1 MKTQI
6 SFDNIAKASQPGLEG
21 SILVMARRHV
31 VRYLS
36 GFPKDSVELLVHAEK
51 SRHRNYFRV
60 SAKLVLPVATLTAHK
75 ESHDVLDA
83 LNHMFDELE
92 RDLLRH
98 ITLLRQGEA
107 WRRHEQRD
115 ELRQL
120 KKAMEAG
127 PATAVEAFGKVVRDL
142 LPQLQQFVRREMAAL
157 RARGDLNP
165 GYPSPQDIAD
175 AVLARAFRRLAQRPP
190 DMDPLQWLYQIAH
203 EVLNEE
209 ARNSPKKRPRDYT
222 IEEQD
227 EGVYRTWRPDEMLVK
242 PKDAAPATDETPE
255 AKLEEQ
261 DVRKYFHDVLA
272 NMPNNWRRAIWLT
285 QAEGIPPA
293 KVARMMGASEEE
305 VKHWVQLGD
314 EYLRAQLRDAGY
326 EVPAAGQQASWFEP
340 APATESGLLEALDD
354 VMSDANKTA

>member
-6 SFDNIAKASQPGLEG
+6 SFDNIDKASRPGLEG

-31 VRYLS
+31 ERYLS
-36 GFPKDSVELLVHAEK
+36 GFAQDSVECLVHAEK
-51 SRHRNYFRV
+51 SRHRDYFRV
-60 SAKLVLPVATLTAHK
+60 SAKLVLPVASLTAHK

-98 ITLLRQGEA
+98 ITLLRQEEA
-107 WRRHEQRD
+107 WRRHERRE

-120 KKAMEAG
+120 KKAIAAG
-127 PATAVEAFGKVVRDL
+127 PPTTVEAFGQVVRNL

-165 GYPSPQDIAD
+165 GYPTPQDIVD
-175 AVLARAFRRLAQRPP
+175 EVLARAFQRLAQRPQ
-190 DMDPLQWLYQIAH
+190 DLDPLQWLYQITH

-209 ARNSPKKRPRDYT
+209 VRQSPKERPRDYT
-222 IEEQD
+222 LEEQD
-227 EGVYRTWRPDEMLVK
+227 EGVYRTWRPDEMLLRPRDVT
-242 PKDAAPATDETPE
+242 PATDETPE
-255 AKLEEQ
+255 SKLEEQ

-285 QAEGIPPA
+285 QAEGIPA
-293 KVARMMGASEEE
+293 ARVARMMGASEEE
-305 VKHWVQLGD
+305 VKRWIALGD
-314 EYLRAQLRDAGY
+314 EYLHAQLRDAGY
-326 EVPAAGQQASWFEP
+326 EVPPAGQQASWFQP
-340 APATESGLLEALDD
+340 SPATETGLLEALDD
-354 VMSDANKTA
+354 VMANAK

>member
-6 SFDNIAKASQPGLEG
+6 SFDNIEKASQPGLEG

-31 VRYLS
+31 ERYLS
-36 GFPKDSVELLVHAEK
+36 GFPQDSVELLVHAEK
-51 SRHRNYFRV
+51 SRHRDYFRV

-92 RDLLRH
+92 RELLRH
-98 ITLLRQGEA
+98 IALLRQEEA
-107 WRRHEQRD
+107 WHRHEQRD

-120 KKAMEAG
+120 KKALGAE
-127 PATAVEAFGKVVRDL
+127 PSTAVEAFGKLMRDL

-157 RARGDLNP
+157 RARGDINP
-165 GYPSPQDIAD
+165 GYPTPQDMAD
-175 AVLARAFRRLAQRPP
+175 EVLARAFQRLAQRPA
-190 DMDPLQWLYQIAH
+190 DLDPLQWLYQITH

-209 ARNSPKKRPRDYT
+209 ARKSPKERPRDYT
-222 IEEQD
+222 LEEQD
-227 EGVYRTWRPDEMLVK
+227 EGVYRTWRPDEMLLK
-242 PKDAAPATDETPE
+242 PRDAAPATAETPE

-272 NMPNNWRRAIWLT
+272 NMPNNWRRAIWLI
-285 QAEGIPPA
+285 QAEGIPAA
-293 KVARMMGASEEE
+293 KVARMMGAGEEE
-305 VKHWVQLGD
+305 VKRWIQLGD

-326 EVPAAGQQASWFEP
+326 EVPAAGQQAGWFEP

-354 VMSDANKTA
+354 VMRDANKTA

>member
-6 SFDNIAKASQPGLEG
+6 SFDNIDKASQPGLEG
-21 SILVMARRHV
+21 SILVMAGRHV
-31 VRYLS
+31 ERYLS
-36 GFPKDSVELLVHAEK
+36 GFPQDSVELPVHAEK
-51 SRHRNYFRV
+51 SRHRDYFRV

-83 LNHMFDELE
+83 LNHIFDELE

-98 ITLLRQGEA
+98 IALLRQEEA
-107 WRRHEQRD
+107 WHRHEQRD

-120 KKAMEAG
+120 KKALGAE
-127 PATAVEAFGKVVRDL
+127 PSTAVESFGKLVREL
-142 LPQLQQFVRREMAAL
+142 LPKLQQFVRREMAAL

-175 AVLARAFRRLAQRPP
+175 EVLARAFQRLAQRPP
-190 DMDPLQWLYQIAH
+190 DLDPLQWLYQVTH

-209 ARNSPKKRPRDYT
+209 ARNSPKERQRNYT
-222 IEEQD
+222 LEEQD
-227 EGVYRTWRPDEMLVK
+227 EGVYRTWRPDEMLLK
-242 PKDAAPATDETPE
+242 PRDAAPATDDTPE

-272 NMPNNWRRAIWLT
+272 NMPNNWRRAIWLI
-285 QAEGIPPA
+285 QAEGIPAA
-293 KVARMMGASEEE
+293 KVARMMGAGEEE
-305 VKHWVQLGD
+305 VKRWIQLGD

-326 EVPAAGQQASWFEP
+326 EVPPAGQQAGWFEP

-354 VMSDANKTA
+354 VMRGANKTA